1 MAMSEENIRKRD
13 FSIYNDLKGEYES
26 QGHKDKHESITDFI
40 YPQGAKYDDDDV
52 SNSGDRKDDEILN
65 NTATLAHRALT
76 AGVFGGVI
84 DPTSEWIKLS
94 SADRRLQDN
103 AAAQEWYKTHTE
115 LVLDTL
121 SNSNFYTQGV
131 RVFAGMIAY
140 GTSAVQID
148 EDEKEIV
155 RFTPFE
161 NGQYYIDT
169 DDRGRVNWI
178 CREFTMRARNVIE
191 RFGEDKVSQSVRD
204 KVVPPKTGSDWI
216 KILHVQTRNTDRD
229 SDMIDSK
236 NKPWRST
243 YYELD
248 KKDHTALRESGY
260 DEQPFAAPRWDMGSG
275 DRWGYGPGEL
285 AIGDVMEL
293 QKLEEERLV
302 AVAKANDPPLIANA
316 KVGAIAVNTGP
327 SGITWA
333 DGVTMG
339 QEPILT
345 PAQSITA
352 DIGALDNSIAL
363 VEERIKQAFLAHL
376 FFAQGESD
384 PRETATLTVHKER
397 EKLRILGPIL
407 ERLFPEFIKI
417 VVDRVF
423 DVLVKRGLVT
433 PAPLEIQG
441 TDLKVEIISLI
452 KQAQRLT
459 IIGPIEQYLGIAAAT
474 AQTWPEALKKVDAQQ
489 AMDVI
494 GRALSVDPSI
504 IVPDEVVRQIEED
517 EAAAIAQQQAI
528 EQSHQA
534 IAGAKQLSETD
545 LSGDNALN
553 AALGAA

>member
-1 MAMSEENIRKRD
+1 MARTPEEIRKRD

-26 QGHKDKHESITDFI
+26 QGHRDKHESITDFI
-40 YPQGAKYDDDDV
+40 YPQGAKYDDDV
-52 SNSGDRKDDEILN
+52 TNSGERKDDEILN
-65 NTATLAHRALT
+65 NTATLSHRALT
-76 AGVFGGVI
+76 AGIFGGVI

-94 SADRRLQDN
+94 SPDRKIQDN
-103 AAAQEWYKTHTE
+103 AAAKEWYKTNTE
-115 LVLDTL
+115 LILDTL

-131 RVFAGMIAY
+131 RVFAAMIAY
-140 GTSAVQID
+140 GTAAVQIE

-169 DDRGRVNWI
+169 DDKGRVNWI
-178 CREFTMRARNVIE
+178 CREFPMRARNVVE
-191 RFGEDKVSQSVRD
+191 RFGEDKVSQTVKD
-204 KVVPPKTGSDWI
+204 MIVPPKTGSSWV
-216 KILHVQTRNTDRD
+216 KILHVQTRNVDRD
-229 SDMIDSK
+229 TDMIDSK

-248 KKDHTALRESGY
+248 KKDRDALRESGY
-260 DEQPFAAPRWDMGSG
+260 DEQPFAVPRWDMGSG
-275 DRWGYGPGEL
+275 DRWGYGPGEM

-293 QKLEEERLV
+293 QKLEEERLI

-316 KVGAIAVNTGP
+316 TSGQIAVNTGP
-327 SGITWA
+327 SGITWT
-333 DGVTMG
+333 DGVTQG
-339 QEPILT
+339 QQPILT
-345 PAQSITA
+345 PAQSATA
-352 DIGALDNSIAL
+352 DLAAIDISIQT

-376 FFAQGESD
+376 FFAQGEAD
-384 PRETATLTVHKER
+384 PRETATLTVAKER

-423 DVLVKRGLVT
+423 DILVKRGLVV

-441 TDLKVEIISLI
+441 TDLKIEVISLI

-459 IIGPIEQYLGIAAAT
+459 VIGPIEQFLGIAAAT
-474 AQTWPEALKKVDAQQ
+474 AQTWPEVVKKVDAQQ

-504 IVPDEVVRQIEED
+504 IVPDEVIEQVEAD
-517 EAAAIAQQQAI
+517 EAAALAEQRAEEQAQ
-528 EQSHQA
+528 QA
-534 IAGAKQLSETD
+534 IAGAKTLSETD
-545 LSGDNALN
+545 VSGDNALT
-553 AALGAA
+553 ALGAA